1 MRILRRTAALHRL
14 VAVLPLLVA
23 ACATTAPPPPIP
35 MSAQPPGPPP
45 AQFQAAGEVLWADI
59 GQALPT
65 RRAAFDGWRV
75 VGPPVDLLRQPDGR
89 WVGTLRGREVALVP
103 AAGKLVGERID
114 LSVVRQPD
122 GGVLVSGIW
131 LEAPVRIEITSDR
144 IRGSAGSRS
153 FDLTWL
159 GPGMYNSYAGLL
171 QLKGA
176 AGQVVDP
183 VLPQLVLAL
192 LAVLLA

>member
-1 MRILRRTAALHRL
+1 MHIPRRAALRAAAL
-14 VAVLPLLVA
+14 PVLLA
-23 ACATTAPPPPIP
+23 ACATTSPPLPVP

-45 AQFQAAGEVLWADI
+45 AAFQAAGEVLWADI
-59 GQALPT
+59 GQATPT

-75 VGPPVDLLRQPDGR
+75 VGPPVDLLRGPDGR
-89 WVGTLRGREVALVP
+89 WVGTLRGREVAVVP
-103 AAGKLVGERID
+103 AAGRLTGQGID

-122 GGVLVSGIW
+122 GALLVTGAW
-131 LEAPVRIEITSDR
+131 MEAPVRIEITPDR
-144 IRGSAGSRS
+144 IRGSAGARS
-153 FDLTWL
+153 FDVTWL

-176 AGQVVDP
+176 AGQVADP
-183 VLPQLVLAL
+183 ILPQLVLAL